1 MALELWMW
9 QWWVR
14 GVVNMAVVLVVCS
27 DVWAVVVDLVVDVV
41 GVWW

>member
-1 MALELWMW
+1 MW

-14 GVVNMAVVLVVCS
+14 GVVNVAVVLVVCS

-41 GVWW
+41 EFVRVLVW